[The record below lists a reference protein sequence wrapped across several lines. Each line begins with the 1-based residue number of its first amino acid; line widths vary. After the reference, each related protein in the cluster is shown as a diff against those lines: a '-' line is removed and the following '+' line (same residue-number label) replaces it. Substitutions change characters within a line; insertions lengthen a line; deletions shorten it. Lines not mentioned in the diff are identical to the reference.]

1 MRRSRLA
8 RCLRDDVGRP
18 TIFGTKDMVCPV
30 EGAKASHNG
39 AKAAH
44 TTQRNTALDDFIS
57 SEQFDTPI
65 VVAKKKIL
73 VL

>member
-1 MRRSRLA
+1 
-8 RCLRDDVGRP
+8 
-18 TIFGTKDMVCPV
+18 MVCPV